1 MSTFDGPWF
10 LIGGWAVDAWLGR
23 QGRDHGDVDI
33 GYFRDSEQQVFRH
46 LAGWHMAAHDTPD
59 ADHDDEWDGHAL
71 DFPAHIH
78 ARKPGWP
85 ELDLNANERVGD
97 EWIVNADPRLTVR
110 IGDAIRESGWGVP
123 ALAPELVLWHKGR
136 TEIRERDHQD
146 FAALLPFLDKKERL
160 WLREAL
166 PAIEPDHPWL
176 LEI

>member
-1 MSTFDGPWF
+1 MNLRGIAKGYGRWPNSIRAWFPPQSDGLNELMSTFDGPWF
-10 LIGGWAVDAWLGR
+10 LIGGWAIDAWLGR
-23 QGRDHGDVDI
+23 QSRDHGDVDI

-110 IGDAIRESGWGVP
+110 IGDAIREYR
-123 ALAPELVLWHKGR
+123 LGR
-136 TEIRERDHQD
+136 ARTRTGARPVAQRSNRDPR
-146 FAALLPFLDKKERL
+146 A
-160 WLREAL
+160 
-166 PAIEPDHPWL
+166 
-176 LEI
+176 